1 MSIPYTNE
9 CVWQTDEAEN
19 IWAKQLNCGFVLVKQ
34 SDASVV
40 EML

>member
-9 CVWQTDEAEN
+9 WVWQTDEAEN
-19 IWAKQLNCGFVLVKQ
+19 IWVKQLNYGFVLVKQ